1 MKRLLALFA
10 LSSSGKYFKRN
21 LLTMMGG
28 ESYTDVRFRVIKV
41 IDDYIMRCIGIIYY
55 FSR

>member
-1 MKRLLALFA
+1 MKRLLALFV

-21 LLTMMGG
+21 LLTMMGV

>member
-1 MKRLLALFA
+1 MKRLLALFV
-10 LSSSGKYFKRN
+10 LSFSGKYFKRN
-21 LLTMMGG
+21 LLTMMGD